1 MKSFKLFFEQEG
13 DSVAILPGGF
23 KPPTKGHFMA
33 LQHILQDAKR
43 GIVYIGKRERDG
55 VAVTPD
61 MSAYIW
67 KIYSKYL
74 SKPIEIVVA
83 EKSPVLST
91 IEYADN
97 NKDTRI
103 IVGAGGPRK
112 PGDKNDDMK
121 RYEYFRKHK
130 EKYPLV
136 DVKEIPSQEGGISG
150 TITRELL
157 SQDIDKA
164 LDYFLPEEVKS
175 NINDRAQ
182 IKNILKYK

>member
-1 MKSFKLFFEQEG
+1 MKPFSLFFEQEG

-67 KIYSKYL
+67 EIYSKYL
-74 SKPIEIVVA
+74 SKPIEVVVA

-91 IEYADN
+91 IEYVDKHLN
-97 NKDTRI
+97 SRV

-157 SQDIDKA
+157 AQDINKA

-175 NINDRAQ
+175 NINDVAQ

>member
-1 MKSFKLFFEQEG
+1 MKPFSLFFEQER

-33 LQHILQDAKR
+33 LQHILNDVKK
-43 GIVYIGKRERDG
+43 GVVFVGKKDRDDIT
-55 VAVTPD
+55 AD

-67 KIYSKYL
+67 EIYSKYL

-136 DVKEIPSQEGGISG
+136 DVKKIPSQEGGISG

-157 SQDIDKA
+157 AQDIDKA
-164 LDYFLPEEVKS
+164 MDYFLPDEVKK
-175 NINDRAQ
+175 NINDVAQ